1 MPLTP
6 SSTSSPA
13 RRTLG
18 LALGIGSALV
28 APAQAQL
35 YNKTIQTTLGPVQGF
50 KYFTNQTALESWF
63 GVSDSNVAAFLGIP
77 FAADTGY
84 ENRWRAPQP
93 RAPWNETLVAD
104 AFGAPC
110 PSRGVAGYSEDCL
123 NLNVWTS
130 ANASSDRLPVI
141 VWNQGSD
148 ETSDD
153 AWWMGGGM
161 AQGHDVILVTFNRRD
176 DAFGYLAHPD
186 LNAEALA
193 ENGHNSSGVY
203 GILDHLACLQ
213 WVQSN
218 IAGFGGDPDRVTIMG
233 QSFGSSQ
240 VYHAVNSILFEGLFV
255 GAISQS
261 GIHTP
266 YNPWLAGLATSYVN
280 MSRALEHGI
289 NYTTNHNASSIA
301 ELRTKPVDELLVGSQ
316 DRVDGADIWWVTAL
330 SAGYPWI
337 FKPVLDGYVLPEKY
351 IEQALAGPANDVPLI
366 TGGTRDENGA
376 SPTNNYSVDDI
387 NYWQALRFGN
397 LSDEYFRLYPT
408 GNSSATATA
417 AWNNQTVDEGSV
429 SQWLFAQDWVLR
441 SNATSPIWTYYW
453 DHAPPGQDQGAFHQS
468 EIMYALNALYANVDD
483 YPFEADDWYVQSMIS
498 AYWANFAKTGDPNT
512 GGASSDDP
520 LPYWAPQD
528 GTTKFVMRL
537 GDGWENITL
546 ARSEE
551 VIQFNIDYF
560 AQQVPY

>member
-1 MPLTP
+1 MA
-6 SSTSSPA
+6 SSSSSSAVAA
-13 RRTLG
+13 R
-18 LALGIGSALV
+18 LALGVLGAALV
-28 APAQAQL
+28 VPAQAQL
-35 YNKTIQTTLGPVQGF
+35 YNKTIQTTLGPVQGY
-50 KYFTNQTALESWF
+50 KYFTNETELEAYF

-77 FAADTGY
+77 FAADTAY
-84 ENRWRAPQP
+84 QNRWKPPQP
-93 RAPWNETLVAD
+93 REPWNETLVAD

-110 PSRGVAGYSEDCL
+110 PSAGVAGYSEDCL
-123 NLNVWTS
+123 NLNIWTS
-130 ANASSDRLPVI
+130 ANSSADALPVI

-148 ETSDD
+148 ETSND

-161 AQGHDVILVTFNRRD
+161 ALQHDVIMVTFNRRD

-203 GILDHLACLQ
+203 GVLDHLAALK
-213 WVQSN
+213 WVQAN
-218 IAGFGGDPDRVTIMG
+218 IAKFGGDPDRVTIMG

-240 VYHAVNSILFEGLFV
+240 VYHAVNSILFDGLFV
-255 GAISQS
+255 GAISES

-280 MSRALEHGI
+280 MSRAIEHGV

-301 ELRTKPVDELLVGSQ
+301 ELRTKTVEELLVGSQ
-316 DRVDGADIWWVTAL
+316 DRVDGTDIWWVTAL

-376 SPTNNYSVDDI
+376 SPTNNFSVDDI

-397 LSDEYFRLYPT
+397 LSDEYFKLYPT
-408 GNSSATATA
+408 GNSSTTATA
-417 AWNNQTVDEGSV
+417 AWNNQTVDEGTV

-441 SNATSPIWTYYW
+441 SNATSNIWTYYW

-483 YPFEADDWYVQSMIS
+483 YPFAADDWYIQSRIS
-498 AYWANFAKTGDPNT
+498 AYWANFAKSGDPNV
-512 GGASSDDP
+512 GGSYAGNDS

-528 GTTKFVMRL
+528 GTTKFVMRI
-537 GDGWENITL
+537 GDAWENITL

-551 VIQFNIDYF
+551 VIQFTVDYF
-560 AQQVPY
+560 AQQIPY

>member
-1 MPLTP
+1 MPR
-6 SSTSSPA
+6 TSSPA

-18 LALGIGSALV
+18 LALGVGSALV

-35 YNKTIQTTLGPVQGF
+35 YDKTIQTTLGPVQGF

-84 ENRWRAPQP
+84 ENRWKAPQA
-93 RAPWNETLVAD
+93 RDPWNETLVAD
-104 AFGAPC
+104 AFGPAC
-110 PSRGVAGYSEDCL
+110 PSNMVANYSEDCL
-123 NLNVWTS
+123 SLNIWTS
-130 ANASSDRLPVI
+130 ANASSDKLPVI

-161 AQGHDVILVTFNRRD
+161 AQEHDVILVTFNRRD

-203 GILDHLACLQ
+203 GILDHLECLK
-213 WVQSN
+213 WVQKN
-218 IAGFGGDPDRVTIMG
+218 IASFGGDPDRVTIMG

-240 VYHAVNSILFEGLFV
+240 VYHAVNSVLFKGLFV
-255 GAISQS
+255 GGISQS

-280 MSRALEHGI
+280 MSRALEHGV

-301 ELRTKPVDELLVGSQ
+301 ELRTKSVEELLVGSQ
-316 DRVDGADIWWVTAL
+316 DRVDGTDIWWVTAL
-330 SAGYPWI
+330 SAGYPLI

-351 IEQALAGPANDVPLI
+351 IEQALSGPANDVPLI

-376 SPTNNYSVDDI
+376 SPTNNFSVDDI
-387 NYWQALRFGN
+387 NYWQGLRFGN
-397 LSDEYFRLYPT
+397 LSDEYFKLYPT

-417 AWNNQTVDEGSV
+417 AWNNQTVDQGTV
-429 SQWLFAQDWVLR
+429 SQWMYAQDWVLR

-483 YPFEADDWYVQSMIS
+483 YPFEEDDWYVQSMIS
-498 AYWANFAKTGDPNT
+498 AYWANFAKTSNPNT
-512 GGASSDDP
+512 GGSSSDDP

-546 ARSEE
+546 AKSEE
-551 VIQFNIDYF
+551 VIQFNIDYLM
-560 AQQVPY
+560 QQVPF